1 MFLHSVYIGFRLCAF
16 GEAFGRH
23 VFDALEGTRDSCGRN
38 VLLACSPA
46 RPRPAA
52 LPCAPTRPACGIL
65 GHALHEK
72 GLQRQKGVG
81 STGQQPETKSA
92 SRSGDKPRI
101 NRLSTGDF
109 VSAFGLHRISLVRA
123 SGETFRRRFVSA
135 LEGMMDPCLLGEQF
149 CWHLVLPDSRPAAPP
164 CAPTRPA
171 RGMSGF
177 WTRQVSGF
185 WTRQVLVHLVLRSFP
200 ASGRLEVSCLANM
213 L

>member
-1 MFLHSVYIGFRLCAF
+1 MRLRGTTKTIFLHSNGSHVVFWIKFPDMPCMKRVHRDKASVHWSAARKKERDKPRINRLSTGNFVPAFGLHRISPVCAF
-16 GEAFGRH
+16 GEAFRRH
-23 VFDALEGTRDSCGRN
+23 VFDALEGTKDSCGRN

-101 NRLSTGDF
+101 NRLSTGD
-109 VSAFGLHRISLVRA
+109 R
-123 SGETFRRRFVSA
+123 
-135 LEGMMDPCLLGEQF
+135 
-149 CWHLVLPDSRPAAPP
+149 
-164 CAPTRPA
+164 
-171 RGMSGF
+171 
-177 WTRQVSGF
+177 
-185 WTRQVLVHLVLRSFP
+185 
-200 ASGRLEVSCLANM
+200 
-213 L
+213 